1 MFQALAQTL
10 VTYPASGC
18 QAFEFGK
25 CKGIEDIINAG
36 SGTFFAVIWFI
47 AIIYLAYGGVLYIT
61 AAGDKAKAET
71 AKTALTN
78 ALIGI
83 VVVLGINVLTNVIQ
97 GLFTGGVAVQAP
109 KVTITGALPTRP

>member
-1 MFQALAQTL
+1 MFQVYAA
-10 VTYPASGC
+10 VEKC
-18 QAFEFGK
+18 EAFSFGP
-25 CKGIEDIINAG
+25 CKDLTQLLNAG
-36 SGTFFAVIWFI
+36 SATFFAVIWFI

-83 VVVLGINVLTNVIQ
+83 VVVLGLNVLVSVVQ
-97 GLFTGGVAVQAP
+97 GLFTGGGQVIAP
-109 KVTITGALPTRP
+109 IVTITNALPTR